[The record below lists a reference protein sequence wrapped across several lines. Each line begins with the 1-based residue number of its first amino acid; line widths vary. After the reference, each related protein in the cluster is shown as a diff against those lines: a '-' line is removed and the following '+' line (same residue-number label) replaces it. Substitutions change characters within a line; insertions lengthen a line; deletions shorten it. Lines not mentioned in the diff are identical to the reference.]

1 MFGGNNGDTKIN
13 AFLLYGDDFI
23 IAGET
28 SDNTLTST
36 STWSPFLA
44 MIYSYGTLNWSYLYN
59 IGSGAGF
66 TAVSKT
72 DTYYAV
78 STDTSPL

>member
-36 STWSPFLA
+36 ST
-44 MIYSYGTLNWSYLYN
+44 
-59 IGSGAGF
+59 
-66 TAVSKT
+66 
-72 DTYYAV
+72 
-78 STDTSPL
+78 